1 MVLGDVSDRTGHT
14 DQKRGR
20 SLILT
25 RPLHLDAV
33 THRQSID
40 ARFLRPLDEGRL
52 GSAVDLPSAADA
64 EMFESYGDG
73 RESDRA
79 PCMYFVEEG
88 RDCGNS
94 CIRR

>member
-33 THRQSID
+33 THRPSVD
-40 ARFLRPLDEGRL
+40 ARFLRLLVKGRL

-79 PCMYFVEEG
+79 PCIYFVEEG
-88 RDCGNS
+88 GDCGNS